1 MKILGGK
8 FKGRNF
14 YMPEGIRPTQNV
26 LRAAIFDLL
35 GHDLTGISF
44 LELFAGSGAVSMEA
58 ISRGAESVVMVEH
71 NDLNA
76 KTIRENCELL
86 GIDLGVEFSLIHGD
100 AFTFIKRLSERQR
113 RFDIVFFDPPYAQKM
128 AKKTLK
134 LLTSRDILHP
144 QSLVMVQLEASEKL
158 ELPENFTVLTQRR
171 YGSSYPGDQFPRGL
185 GSQRPPPVHGE
196 TKLSNPFII

>member
-8 FKGRNF
+8 YKNRNF

-35 GHDLTGISF
+35 GHDFTGLSF
-44 LELFAGSGAVSMEA
+44 LELFAGSGAVSLEA
-58 ISRGAESVVMVEH
+58 ISRGAESVVMVEY

-86 GIDLGVEFSLIHGD
+86 GIELGGDFSLIHAE
-100 AFTFIKRLSERQR
+100 AFTTIKRLSEGHKP
-113 RFDIVFFDPPYAQKM
+113 FDIVFFDPPYGQKL

-134 LLTSRDILHP
+134 LLERSDILHA
-144 QSLVMVQLEASEKL
+144 QSLVCVQLEASENL
-158 ELPENFTVLTQRR
+158 EVPETFKVLTERR
-171 YGSSYPGDQFPRGL
+171 YGA
-185 GSQRPPPVHGE
+185 SQLFVLQ
-196 TKLSNPFII
+196 KAVI